1 MYVICRTCAYA
12 FNSPQ
17 VQRPQ
22 SLSPGHTVRTL
33 PVGRARKQ
41 MYHTLANRSLMTCY
55 NISPPSFGRSF
66 GRVRYLS
73 RDATNR
79 CDAMAADFQV
89 QHNSSEEQ
97 KQHHEGRLGM
107 LHYSL
112 HTIHADASSHPHTI
126 PTDSFPPYNLLR
138 SHRPTSFRTRSHS
151 EGIQPTVLL
160 LYLVF

>member
-79 CDAMAADFQV
+79 CDAMRWQLISKCNTTLPKSKNSITRAD
-89 QHNSSEEQ
+89 SECF
-97 KQHHEGRLGM
+97 
-107 LHYSL
+107 
-112 HTIHADASSHPHTI
+112 TIHFTQFMQMLLLI
-126 PTDSFPPYNLLR
+126 PTPSRLAASPP
-138 SHRPTSFRTRSHS
+138 TTF
-151 EGIQPTVLL
+151 
-160 LYLVF
+160 